1 MDEDAAAQTR
11 AGRYSRAHHTPSRG
25 VCQAP
30 CFPLWI
36 SLSLQS
42 VLDHNSSSSATSVTE
57 NNSEAQDGKRSQV
70 TFLLE
75 TQFHFPTALLLVYRL
90 VNLNLRTEAMQ

>member
-1 MDEDAAAQTR
+1 MDEDAATQIR
-11 AGRYSRAHHTPSRG
+11 AGSYSRAHHTPSGG

-30 CFPLWI
+30 CFPPWI

-42 VLDHNSSSSATSVTE
+42 AMDHNSSSSATSVTE
-57 NNSEAQDGKRSQV
+57 NNSKAQDGKRSQV

-75 TQFHFPTALLLVYRL
+75 THSFTPLQFFWFTGLWI
-90 VNLNLRTEAMQ
+90 